1 MSDADNTK
9 DTINPWRIVSWERWL
24 LASVLPY
31 TENRLAGLRKSRDR
45 DSNVASACNLAPFIL
60 LEIDVVQ
67 SISMYDGANEIIVAM
82 RIYSYS
88 GVMEHA
94 IIQLRRYIETR
105 TTANY
110 HDGRDGLHGGK
121 GGQQGIT
128 SVM

>member
-1 MSDADNTK
+1 M
-9 DTINPWRIVSWERWL
+9 
-24 LASVLPY
+24 
-31 TENRLAGLRKSRDR
+31 
-45 DSNVASACNLAPFIL
+45 APFIL